1 MMLEAF
7 FLANTLGWS
16 ESKYAFD
23 VVGDVPIGK
32 LTPKKWAKLAKV
44 SLDTAARDVKQLAE
58 AGILVPGEG
67 RFRNVPYG
75 IVISKVWVTD
85 SWPAYSSHNR
95 HNPLPPLKNLP
106 PYLVVGAIITR

>member
-16 ESKYAFD
+16 QSKYAFD

-58 AGILVPGEG
+58 TGILVPGEG
-67 RFRNVPYG
+67 RFRNIAHLPGRFKYWSKS
-75 IVISKVWVTD
+75 ISPIKN
-85 SWPAYSSHNR
+85 SHNR
-95 HNPLPPLKNLP
+95 HNPLPPLKKLP